1 MNEIQC
7 PAKINLGL
15 NVVERRPDGYHNLE
29 TIFIPVPLYDKLGI
43 EEQPADS
50 THQYPCQLSITGDD
64 IECEE
69 QKNLVVKAYN
79 LLAADFNLPRVH
91 AHLEKHIPS
100 QAGMGGGS
108 SDAAYMIKLLNE
120 KYTLDLTEQQM
131 EAYAAK
137 LGADCAF
144 FIKAVPSYAEG
155 IGDKLYPIPGIAY
168 QLKGLRLAL
177 VKPHLAISTREAF
190 AEITPRHPSHNCVEL
205 AMQPLETWKEMIVN
219 DFEASVFPK
228 HLELDEIKRTLYR
241 MGALYSAMS
250 GSGSTIYAFFPSDK
264 TVTTRQLRKI
274 FPECFTHA
282 VTL

>member
-1 MNEIQC
+1 MEQLC
-7 PAKINLGL
+7 CAKINLGL

-29 TIFIPVPLYDKLGI
+29 TIFIPVPLYDKLWI
-43 EEQPADS
+43 EEQAADS
-50 THQYPCQLSITGDD
+50 THPYPCQLTITGDD

-79 LLAADFNLPRVH
+79 LLAADYTLPRVH

-100 QAGMGGGS
+100 QAGLGGGS
-108 SDAAYMIKLLNE
+108 SDAAFMIKLLNE
-120 KYTLDLTEQQM
+120 KYALELSVPQM
-131 EAYAAK
+131 EAYAAR

-144 FIKAVPSYAEG
+144 FIKAQTAYAEG
-155 IGDKLYPIPGIAY
+155 IGDKLYPIPGISY

-177 VKPHLAISTREAF
+177 IKPSVAISTREAF
-190 AEITPRHPSHNCVEL
+190 AEITPRHPAHNCVEL
-205 AMQPLETWKEMIVN
+205 AMQPVETWKEVLIN
-219 DFEASVFPK
+219 DFECSVFP
-228 HLELDEIKRTLYR
+228 HHMELEEIKRTLYR

-250 GSGSTIYAFFPSDK
+250 GSGSTIYAFFPGDK

-274 FPECFTHA
+274 FPECFTYA